1 MNRSV
6 DAVPANAGQPWML
19 SVQGISYRYGNGVLA
34 LDDLDLNVGAGE
46 ILALVGPSGSGKSTL
61 LSIIAGLLTPTEGE
75 VVWNIAR
82 DEVEERKKK
91 PRQRDLSV
99 VFQKDT
105 VLPWRTV
112 EKNIAFGLQYIDI
125 SPQEKRE
132 RIDSLLQLSRLKDFS
147 NAFPR
152 ELSGGMR
159 RRVALLMAI
168 APLPRLLLLDEPFL
182 GLDEPTRVDVHED
195 LLDIVGRLGQTV
207 IIVTHDVAEAISLSD
222 RICVLTGRPGHIRS
236 TIESNFTRP
245 RNLLDLRSSAEYSEL
260 YASVWQEVW
269 ESTRSLEEK
278 EREGNDSS

>member
-1 MNRSV
+1 MLALS
-6 DAVPANAGQPWML
+6 DFDL
-19 SVQGISYRYGNGVLA
+19 SVKT
-34 LDDLDLNVGAGE
+34 GE

-61 LSIIAGLLTPTEGE
+61 LSIIAGLLTPTKGE

-82 DEVEERKKK
+82 DEAEGRQRK

-112 EKNIAFGLQYIDI
+112 EKNVAFGLQYIDI
-125 SPQEKRE
+125 SAQEKKE
-132 RIDSLLQLSRLKDFS
+132 RIDSLLQLSKLSDFRH
-147 NAFPR
+147 AFPR

-195 LLDIVGRLGQTV
+195 LLDIVERLGQTV

-222 RICVLTGRPGHIRS
+222 RICVLTGRPGRIRS
-236 TIESNFTRP
+236 TVECGFERP
-245 RNLLDLRSSAEYSEL
+245 RNLLELRSGPEYGEL
-260 YASVWQEVW
+260 YSAVWQEVW
-269 ESTRSLEEK
+269 ESARPPEEGAGTK
-278 EREGNDSS
+278 EGSS